1 MTRTAYETDAWIPV
15 GPYWDNEEGETG
27 LETYDVQEFIRE
39 VDGGTVCRLLVF
51 RSSRRR
57 EEFETRVQADLDGVE
72 SLLEAVTKRRF
83 ACEID
88 AERAMEE
95 AKKDLRNRRFWRVDL
110 SLDTAVTEK
119 RPRGR
124 PGKNPRPSVP
134 VTE

>member
-95 AKKDLRNRRFWRVDL
+95 AKRISVTGGSGGWTSALIRRSRRRDRA
-110 SLDTAVTEK
+110 DD
-119 RPRGR
+119 RGR
-124 PGKNPRPSVP
+124 TRVRRSR
-134 VTE
+134 